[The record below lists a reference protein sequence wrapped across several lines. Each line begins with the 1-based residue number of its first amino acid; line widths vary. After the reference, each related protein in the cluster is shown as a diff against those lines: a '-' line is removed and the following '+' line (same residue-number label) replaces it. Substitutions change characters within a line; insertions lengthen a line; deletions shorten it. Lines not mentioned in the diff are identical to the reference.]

1 MPKEGKNTL
10 VSDINPKLKGFKFLG
25 QWGEC
30 LLDKREVLSSVPGT
44 CGKLNTVAPS
54 AISAPW

>member
-44 CGKLNTVAPS
+44 CGS
-54 AISAPW
+54 